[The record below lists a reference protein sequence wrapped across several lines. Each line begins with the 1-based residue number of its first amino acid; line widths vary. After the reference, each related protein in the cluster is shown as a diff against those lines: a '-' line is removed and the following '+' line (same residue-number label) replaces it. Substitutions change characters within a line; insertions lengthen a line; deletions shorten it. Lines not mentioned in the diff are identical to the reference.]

1 MSIYDD
7 KPWLARYAPGQPA
20 GISVEYD
27 DAVAMFGA
35 TAARQPDADAI
46 RYFDGRISFA
56 ELDALTDAFATAL
69 LAEGFEAGDRVAL
82 YLQNVPQF
90 VIAQLG
96 TWKAGG
102 IAVSVNP
109 MNRERELELLL
120 RDSGARVLVTLQSLY
135 RDVAAKVVAGTDVQT
150 VITTSELDFQT
161 RDDPRVFSGIERISC
176 EGTLDLLQLM
186 DRFAGQRPPAVRL
199 GPQDVAFLTY
209 TSGTTGPPKGA
220 MTTHRNVVFNA
231 QTYRDWIG
239 IGPGDVILG
248 VAPLFHITGL
258 IGHVAVGLLAGAPLV
273 LLYRLDPALAIETVK
288 AERATFT
295 VGSITV
301 FIALMN
307 VPDADRDAL
316 ASLVKIY
323 SGGAPI
329 PPSTVKA
336 FQATFGHYIHNIYGL
351 TETTSPSHAVPFGAQ
366 APVDEASGALSV
378 GVPVYDTIV
387 RIISDDGRD
396 LPAGEIGELVTSGP
410 QVVAGYWNKPAETQ
424 AALPGGALHTG
435 DVGYMDEAGWF
446 YIVDRKK
453 DQINVS
459 GYKVWPREV
468 EDVLYEHEAV
478 REAAVI
484 GVADEY
490 RGETVKAYV
499 SLRPGKSVTA
509 EELIAFTKERM
520 AAYKYPRQIEFL
532 DEIPKTVTGKLLRR
546 ELRARELVRPGLIRH
561 GRDDVLGGQRQR
573 PDPDAERVGQRVAD
587 GRGHRPVRGLTDAQR
602 RVPAAGQQL
611 HVYRRDLGKPQ
622 DRVALPGVAGHRE
635 PVEAYPLLQC
645 PADGL
650 DGAAL
655 QLVPG
660 AVRVDDQAGVRG
672 HG

>member
-20 GISVEYD
+20 GITVEYD
-27 DAVAMFGA
+27 NAVAMFGA
-35 TAARQPDADAI
+35 TVARQPQADAI
-46 RYFDGRISFA
+46 RYFDGRITFA
-56 ELDALTDAFATAL
+56 ELDALTDAFAVAL
-69 LAEGFEAGDRVAL
+69 LAEGLAAGDRVAL

-120 RDSGARVLVTLQSLY
+120 RDSGARVLVSLQSLY
-135 RDVAAKVVAGTDVQT
+135 RDVAAKVVPGTAVQT

-161 RDDPRVFSGIERISC
+161 RDDPRVFAGTERIDC
-176 EGTLDLLQLM
+176 PGTLDLRELT
-186 DRFAGQRPPAVRL
+186 DRFAGQRPPAVSL

-239 IGPGDVILG
+239 IGPDDVILG

-273 LLYRLDPALAIETVK
+273 LLYRLDPALAIET
-288 AERATFT
+288 ARTERATFT

-336 FQATFGHYIHNIYGL
+336 FQAAFGHYIHNIYGL
-351 TETTSPSHAVPFGAQ
+351 TETTSPSHGVPLGAQ

-378 GVPVYDTIV
+378 GVPVYDTVV

-410 QVVAGYWNKPAETQ
+410 QVVAGYWNKPAETE

-435 DVGYMDEAGWF
+435 DVGYMDDQGWF

-478 REAAVI
+478 REAAVV

-499 SLRPGKSVTA
+499 SLRPGQSVT
-509 EELIAFTKERM
+509 EQELIAFTKERM

-546 ELRARELVRPGLIRH
+546 ELRARN
-561 GRDDVLGGQRQR
+561 
-573 PDPDAERVGQRVAD
+573 
-587 GRGHRPVRGLTDAQR
+587 
-602 RVPAAGQQL
+602 
-611 HVYRRDLGKPQ
+611 
-622 DRVALPGVAGHRE
+622 
-635 PVEAYPLLQC
+635 
-645 PADGL
+645 
-650 DGAAL
+650 
-655 QLVPG
+655 
-660 AVRVDDQAGVRG
+660 
-672 HG
+672 